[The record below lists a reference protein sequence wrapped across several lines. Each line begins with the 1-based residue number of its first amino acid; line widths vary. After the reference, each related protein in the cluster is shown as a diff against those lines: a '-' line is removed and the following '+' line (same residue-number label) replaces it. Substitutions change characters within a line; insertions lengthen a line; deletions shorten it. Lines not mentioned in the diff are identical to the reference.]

1 MSEYRK
7 SVSISD
13 GTKNPAFTRER
24 ACICQERVHENSDDV
39 EGNASLDSLIER
51 AIISFDDAIDW

>member
-7 SVSISD
+7 CVSISD
-13 GTKNPAFTRER
+13 GTENSAFTRER

-51 AIISFDDAIDW
+51 AIISFDDAIDR